1 MYFFSQPEKN
11 IGKME
16 EIRLIFAPEFKKTTN
31 FRLYINTY
39 ATNEYLRRAK
49 N

>member
-16 EIRLIFAPEFKKTTN
+16 EIRLIFAPEFKKN
-31 FRLYINTY
+31 N
-39 ATNEYLRRAK
+39 
-49 N
+49 